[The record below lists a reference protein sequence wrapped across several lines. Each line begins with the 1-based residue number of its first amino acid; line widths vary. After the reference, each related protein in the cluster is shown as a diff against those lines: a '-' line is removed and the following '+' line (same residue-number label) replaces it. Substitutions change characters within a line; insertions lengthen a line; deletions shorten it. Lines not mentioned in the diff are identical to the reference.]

1 MPDSITAPSR
11 PRIATA
17 RRGPLEFLGAYIERH
32 AQTFVASL
40 GRMTRQP
47 FATLMTIAVIGIAL
61 ALPLCLDLLVDNVR
75 AATGTWGGAVELSVY
90 FKPDVK
96 LAKAEQLA
104 SALRQRSGIASVDVI
119 AADEA
124 LKEFREFSGFGPAL
138 DALTDNPLPHA
149 LVIRPSPDRVAS
161 PSHIDALRRYLQNWP
176 EVDLVQVDT
185 EWVERLQSILDV
197 ARRLLLLA
205 AVLLGAGVIVIVG
218 NTIRLDIENRRT
230 EIEVTK
236 LVGGSDAFVRR
247 PFLYSGFWYGLGGSL
262 LAWGLVTLGIHLLEA
277 PVNRLAGLYGSSFKL
292 VGLDPRMTA
301 ILLAAGAILG
311 WLGSWL
317 ATARHLRA
325 IEPTA

>member
-1 MPDSITAPSR
+1 MPDSITAPGR
-11 PRIATA
+11 PRLATT
-17 RRGPLEFLGAYIERH
+17 RRGLLESLGVYIERH

-40 GRMTRQP
+40 GRITRQP
-47 FATLMTIAVIGIAL
+47 LATLMTIAVIGIAL
-61 ALPLCLDLLVDNVR
+61 SLPLCLNLLVDNVR
-75 AATGTWGGAVELSVY
+75 AATGGWGSAVELSVF

-96 LAKAEQLA
+96 LAKVEQLA
-104 SALRQRSGIASVDVI
+104 GALRERSGIGRVDVVP
-119 AADEA
+119 ADQA
-124 LKEFREFSGFGPAL
+124 LREFREFSGFGAAL

-149 LVIRPSPDRVAS
+149 LIVRPSADRAT
-161 PSHIDALRRYLQNWP
+161 PSHIDAVRSYLKNWP

-185 EWVERLQSILDV
+185 DWVKRLQAILDV
-197 ARRLLLLA
+197 TRRLLLLA
-205 AVLLGAGVIVIVG
+205 ALLLGVGVVVIVG

-247 PFLYSGFWYGLGGSL
+247 PFLYSGFWYGFGGSL
-262 LAWGLVTLGIHLLEA
+262 LAWGLISLGIRLLQA
-277 PVNRLAGLYGSSFKL
+277 PVNRLAGLYGSSFRL
-292 VGLDPRMTA
+292 IGLDPQLVG

>member
-1 MPDSITAPSR
+1 VES
-11 PRIATA
+11 
-17 RRGPLEFLGAYIERH
+17 LGVYIERH
-32 AQTFVASL
+32 AQTLVASL
-40 GRMTRQP
+40 GRITRHP
-47 FATLMTIAVIGIAL
+47 LATLMTVAVIGIAL
-61 ALPLCLDLLVDNVR
+61 ALPLALNLLVDNVR
-75 AATGTWGGAVELSVY
+75 IATGNWGGSVELSVY

-104 SALRQRSGIASVDVI
+104 SALRQRSGIASVEVVSK
-119 AADEA
+119 DEA
-124 LKEFREFSGFGPAL
+124 LKEFRDFSGFGDAL
-138 DALTDNPLPHA
+138 NALTDNPLPHA
-149 LVIRPSPDRVAS
+149 LIVHPSPDRSAS
-161 PSHIDALRRYLQNWP
+161 PSHIDALRGYLQNWP
-176 EVDLVQVDT
+176 EVDLVKVDT
-185 EWVERLQSILDV
+185 AWVERLQSILDV

-247 PFLYSGFWYGLGGSL
+247 PFLYSGFWYGLGGGL

-277 PVNRLAGLYGSSFKL
+277 PVNRLAGLYGSGFRL

-301 ILLAAGAILG
+301 ILLAAGAVLG

-325 IEPTA
+325 IEPSA